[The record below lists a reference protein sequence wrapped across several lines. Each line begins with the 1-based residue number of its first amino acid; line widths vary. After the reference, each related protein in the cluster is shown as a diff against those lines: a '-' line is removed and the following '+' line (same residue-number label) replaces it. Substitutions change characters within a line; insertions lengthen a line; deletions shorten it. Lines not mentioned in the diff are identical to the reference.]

1 MHHTR
6 HTVEVR
12 HQAIAELVVGYD
24 GLVGRMIG
32 WSDVPHLTQRPLTVG
47 TIERNE
53 TAKLVPASLQLT
65 PLLQIGILLTGL
77 VKLLLGS
84 HIAVFYTETTLVHSP
99 ERKTCHG
106 IVQSGSHLRTHIL
119 PAGSDVARPGSGAV
133 ALFASKARTGE
144 EEDTLVR
151 VHATLTIVDGVG
163 IHDAVGIEILGSRTQ
178 GGRTGERLAVPHR
191 RTVAHIRLRSIHPP
205 GIDTELILGIEILI
219 HLSPEHLSSSGII
232 GIIEG
237 AAETEPVVD
246 IILDSLVIH
255 PALGIQFLVILHGI
269 IELRPNRNHE
279 SSMQGM
285 HTVEHRLRVRIACRL
300 KLVASP

>member
-32 WSDVPHLTQRPLTVG
+32 WSDVPNLTQRPLTMG

-53 TAKLVPASLQLT
+53 TAELVPASLQFS
-65 PLLQIGILLTGL
+65 PFLQIGILLTGL
-77 VKLLLGS
+77 VELLLGC
-84 HIAVFYTETTLVHSP
+84 HIAVFHTESTLIHSP

-106 IVQSGSHLRTHIL
+106 IVQSGCHLRTHIF

-144 EEDTLVR
+144 EEDALVR
-151 VHATLTIVDGVG
+151 VHAALTIVDGIG

-178 GGRTGERLAVPHR
+178 GGRT
-191 RTVAHIRLRSIHPP
+191 
-205 GIDTELILGIEILI
+205 
-219 HLSPEHLSSSGII
+219 
-232 GIIEG
+232 
-237 AAETEPVVD
+237 
-246 IILDSLVIH
+246 
-255 PALGIQFLVILHGI
+255 
-269 IELRPNRNHE
+269 
-279 SSMQGM
+279 
-285 HTVEHRLRVRIACRL
+285 
-300 KLVASP
+300 

>member
-1 MHHTR
+1 MNHTR

-32 WSDVPHLTQRPLTVG
+32 WSDVPHLTQWPLTVG

-53 TAKLVPASLQLT
+53 TAELVPASLQLS
-65 PLLQIGILLTGL
+65 PFLEIGILLTGL
-77 VKLLLGS
+77 VKLLLS
-84 HIAVFYTETTLVHSP
+84 SYIAVFHAETTLVHSP
-99 ERKTCHG
+99 ERKTSHG

-133 ALFASKARTGE
+133 ALLACKTGTGQ
-144 EEDTLVR
+144 EEDALVR
-151 VHATLTIVDGVG
+151 VHAALTIIDGVG
-163 IHDAVGIEILGSRTQ
+163 IHDAVGIEILGRCTQGSRT
-178 GGRTGERLAVPHR
+178 RKCLAIPHR
-191 RTVAHIRLRSIHPP
+191 GAVANVWLRCIHPP

-219 HLSPEHLSSSGII
+219 HLSPEHLSGSGIV

-237 AAETEPVVD
+237 ATETEPVVD

-255 PALGIQFLVILHGI
+255 PALGIQFFVILYGI

-279 SSMQGM
+279 SSMQGVYA
-285 HTVEHRLRVRIACRL
+285 VEHRLRVRIASRL

>member
-12 HQAIAELVVGYD
+12 HQAIAELVVSYD
-24 GLVGRMIG
+24 GLISRMIG
-32 WSDVPHLTQRPLTVG
+32 WSDVPNLTQWPLTVG

-53 TAKLVPASLQLT
+53 TAKLVPASLQLS
-65 PLLQIGILLTGL
+65 PFLQIGILLTGL

-84 HIAVFYTETTLVHSP
+84 YIAVFHTETTLVHSP

-119 PAGSDVARPGSGAV
+119 PAGSNIARPGSGAV
-133 ALFASKARTGE
+133 ALFACKARTGE
-144 EEDTLVR
+144 EEDALVR
-151 VHATLTIVDGVG
+151 VHAALTIVDGVG
-163 IHDAVGIEILGSRTQ
+163 IHDAVGIEILGRCAQ

-191 RTVAHIRLRSIHPP
+191 GTVTNVRLRSIHPP

-219 HLSPEHLSSSGII
+219 HLSPEHLSGSGIV

-237 AAETEPVVD
+237 ATETEPVVD
-246 IILDSLVIH
+246 IILDSLMIH
-255 PALGIQFLVILHGI
+255 PAFGIQFLVILYGI